1 MYVEEVVGEVEA
13 LGSVGE
19 GGSLFEDG
27 GYGDVGEAG
36 GYGLPFFMG
45 SEVGVEFYVAVV
57 EWFEFFGVEV
67 PFACCGKPEV
77 VGDEAGGDDGG
88 FFAFDDGDG
97 FFGVGGEE
105 VFSEE
110 ALVEVV
116 WLDVEGFVYPGY
128 VVEGVLDSFAG
139 LRVIEHDFA
148 TSNVV
153 VLVYLPEDGCAGPV
167 F

>member
-13 LGSVGE
+13 LGLVGG

-27 GYGDVGEAG
+27 RYGDVGQAG

-57 EWFEFFGVEV
+57 EWFEFFRVEV
-67 PFACCGKPEV
+67 EWV
-77 VGDEAGGDDGG
+77 N
-88 FFAFDDGDG
+88 
-97 FFGVGGEE
+97 
-105 VFSEE
+105 
-110 ALVEVV
+110 
-116 WLDVEGFVYPGY
+116 VEGFVYPGY

-139 LRVIEHDFA
+139 LGVVEHDFA
-148 TSNVV
+148 ASDVV
-153 VLVYLPEDGCAGPV
+153 VLVYLPEDGCGGPV